1 MQRIAMEQLKKW
13 EAKKRRKPLIIRGAR
28 QVGKAWLIKE
38 FGTIAYERAL
48 TEPYALQQLKQRIDL
63 DGDHMD
69 KYSILK
75 HHFGHTKFRQGQ
87 EELIDAILS
96 GRDALGIMPTGGGK
110 SLCYQIPALLLPG
123 VTLVISPLISLMKD
137 QVTALKK
144 AGISAGFINSSLSAE
159 QLRLVY
165 SRAQKGEYK
174 LLYVAPERLGAE
186 GFSALIQAI
195 PVSLVAV
202 DEAHCISQWGQDFRP
217 SYLKISDFIASLP
230 YRPVV
235 TAFTATATIEVRQD
249 IIRLLKLKDPVCH
262 VTGFDRPNLFFD
274 VRCPKNKMSA
284 LLGLIQSRKDKTGI
298 IYGATR
304 ASVER
309 ICKVLCDKG
318 ISATRYHAG
327 LEESERRMNQDDF
340 QFDRKSVMVAT
351 NAFGMGIDKSNV
363 NYVIHYNM
371 PKSLE
376 AYYQE
381 AGRAGRDGE
390 PADCILLY
398 SAGDVETAKF
408 LIKNGGNEH
417 LDEEEQTLVRQRD
430 YERLK
435 MMIGYCKTT
444 KCLRGYILDYFGQ
457 KHGEACGNCGNC
469 KGNYQI
475 KDITIPAQMILSCV
489 LRVKEHLG
497 HYVGKTLIIQTL
509 RGSKEQRVLELG
521 FNTLSTY
528 GLMNE
533 LPSEQVRTFID
544 FLESEECLQTNSLHF
559 TLEPTKSASAVLFG
573 GKKVSMPVR
582 IDHSSNSLEKGRHK
596 KALTSVSGKAEDLF
610 STLKAVRT
618 RIAQEENIPAYV
630 VFSNATLT
638 DMAAK
643 APPHD
648 GGISGGFRCRRGQSR
663 TVW

>member
-1 MQRIAMEQLKKW
+1 
-13 EAKKRRKPLIIRGAR
+13 
-28 QVGKAWLIKE
+28 
-38 FGTIAYERAL
+38 
-48 TEPYALQQLKQRIDL
+48 
-63 DGDHMD
+63 MD

-75 HHFGHTKFRQGQ
+75 RYFGHAKFRQGQ

-186 GFSALIQAI
+186 GFSALTQAI

-230 YRPVV
+230 HRPVV

-284 LLGLIQSRKDKTGI
+284 LLELIQNRKDKTGI
-298 IYGATR
+298 VYCATR

-327 LEESERRMNQDDF
+327 LEESERRMNQDEF

-398 SAGDVETAKF
+398 SAGDVETARF
-408 LIKNGGNEH
+408 LIKNGGNED
-417 LDEEEQTLVRQRD
+417 LDEEEQALVRQRD

-497 HYVGKTLIIQTL
+497 YYVGKTLIIQTL
-509 RGSKEQRVLELG
+509 RGSKDQRVLELG
-521 FNTLSTY
+521 LNTLSTY
-528 GLMNE
+528 GLMNKSS
-533 LPSEQVRTFID
+533 SEQVRTFID
-544 FLESEECLQTNSLHF
+544 FLELEEYLQTNSLHF

-582 IDHSSNSLEKGRHK
+582 IDHSSNSLGKSHHK
-596 KALTSVSGKAEDLF
+596 KALTSVSGESEDLF
-610 STLKAVRT
+610 STLKSVRSQ
-618 RIAQEENIPAYV
+618 IAQEENVPAYV

-643 APPHD
+643 APRTMAEFLEV
-648 GGISGGFRCRRGQSR
+648 SGVGEVKAARYGEIFLKTIAAHEEASAHES
-663 TVW
+663 